1 MDGRPSHKSAT
12 PTVFSKETNP
22 GRSASNMG
30 TSDEPSQRIPSPTD
44 PTAGLILIQGH
55 YIIHLAMFIAIFFV
69 QKPPKILNCLM
80 NNELASQINN
90 LMDDQTKAI
99 TRIEIFI
106 DKIYEEPYFDTY
118 EVDVRDNL
126 RL

>member
-80 NNELASQINN
+80 NNELASQIT
-90 LMDDQTKAI
+90 LQILKKASQYEKE
-99 TRIEIFI
+99 RINKYKKEN
-106 DKIYEEPYFDTY
+106 PY
-118 EVDVRDNL
+118 EVSVPTKKSDL
-126 RL
+126 PK